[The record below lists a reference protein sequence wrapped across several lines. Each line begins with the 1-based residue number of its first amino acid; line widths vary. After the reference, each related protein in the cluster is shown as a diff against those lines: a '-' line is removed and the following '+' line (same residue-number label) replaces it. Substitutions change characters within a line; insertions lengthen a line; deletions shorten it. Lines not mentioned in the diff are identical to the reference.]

1 MYTTVLEP
9 RISLQSL
16 WSTYS
21 HTACVERTSCSG
33 MSWSS
38 WCPQYSWSN
47 FWFFYRCSIF
57 TNGDQG
63 FCLASPKP
71 ALTPVQNLKLSSE
84 ISFEIHKVFVILQP
98 IRFEKCCHLSI
109 IIYERKLEGAWYLSV
124 ENNLILNVGL
134 LLIKIQLHHLQVV
147 QGWSL
152 FFELANQ
159 KLETHFE
166 RF

>member
-1 MYTTVLEP
+1 
-9 RISLQSL
+9 
-16 WSTYS
+16 
-21 HTACVERTSCSG
+21 
-33 MSWSS
+33 MSVI
-38 WCPQYSWSN
+38 Y
-47 FWFFYRCSIF
+47 
-57 TNGDQG
+57 
-63 FCLASPKP
+63 KP
-71 ALTPVQNLKLSSE
+71 
-84 ISFEIHKVFVILQP
+84 
-98 IRFEKCCHLSI
+98 
-109 IIYERKLEGAWYLSV
+109 KLEGAWYLSV